1 MSRRLFIP
9 TVIIGIV
16 LLTAS
21 LMFSHKV
28 DGSGCVSEPAGPLT
42 ELSYSGSAVRGFPIG
57 FLESGTSDVY
67 CHDFISLKA
76 VALIIDLIVWLAM
89 GFGVVFF
96 YDRNKT
102 AGKQK
107 NG

>member
-1 MSRRLFIP
+1 MSRRHFIL

-28 DGSGCVSEPAGPLT
+28 DGSGCVSEPVGQLT
-42 ELSYSGSAVRGFPIG
+42 ELSYSGSAVRGFPIS
-57 FLESGTSDVY
+57 FLESGTSDGY
-67 CHDFISLKA
+67 CREFISLKA
-76 VALIIDLIVWLAM
+76 VALVIDMTVWLVI

-96 YDRNKT
+96 FDRNKT
-102 AGKQK
+102 ARKQK